1 MVLGFEPVDKPI
13 IPRRSFFDKGDFL
26 ALTGMFSLEKA
37 ADRHGRLPRYLYS
50 ANMCREAG
58 EDTLPTVL
66 PSACCLMAHSFY
78 SLSDETD

>member
-1 MVLGFEPVDKPI
+1 
-13 IPRRSFFDKGDFL
+13 
-26 ALTGMFSLEKA
+26 MFSLEKA